1 MPIVDID
8 GVFTQT
14 FQIKKYNFYVC
25 NIQLHT
31 SITLV
36 ISLQDADDR
45 DIHTIHKII
54 EGEEYD
60 AWGTDDS
67 YLEGLAD
74 KYVKEFL
81 NIA

>member
-31 SITLV
+31 SINLV
-36 ISLQDADDR
+36 ISLMDADNR
-45 DIHTIHKII
+45 EVHRIEKLI

-67 YLEGLAD
+67 YLEDIAD